1 MGELSKGM
9 SSVRVS
15 FDVILLTVDL
25 WVRNIGLERVSLL
38 GWIYLLLLLPLP
50 KGKGCLGRNEASVSH
65 RCVLT
70 AGSVLCR
77 QWVWGALSLSSLVA
91 FDEWDS
97 TVLSRSCTRISLPI
111 TRATS

>member
-50 KGKGCLGRNEASVSH
+50 KGKGCL
-65 RCVLT
+65 
-70 AGSVLCR
+70 
-77 QWVWGALSLSSLVA
+77 
-91 FDEWDS
+91 
-97 TVLSRSCTRISLPI
+97 
-111 TRATS
+111 

>member
-1 MGELSKGM
+1 MCELAFSRLSCEIEFQENTMRELSKGM

-50 KGKGCLGRNEASVSH
+50 KGKGCL
-65 RCVLT
+65 
-70 AGSVLCR
+70 
-77 QWVWGALSLSSLVA
+77 
-91 FDEWDS
+91 
-97 TVLSRSCTRISLPI
+97 
-111 TRATS
+111 